1 MLVEN
6 KENNRNEE
14 IKEVLEKLT
23 SDDSTI
29 VISESG
35 DDGKLEFHF
44 EGGNKTGL
52 VFEDDAASDVESD
65 VDVAPAEPA
74 KAEPVVEAPAPIA
87 EEPAPVAEIDLA
99 ADEPILPEDID
110 ISTVSEPL
118 VEEPKIWTTYVPRFT
133 EVSDTY
139 RMNNDPR
146 PRPEKVEKSPAH
158 EVVAS
163 DESLD
168 ATDESLE
175 SSADVD
181 AVVIN
186 LAQKSAAPEE
196 QSFSVYKFSDEPA
209 PEAPAPE
216 VRERTVEDERAEIE
230 SLVYKKNRN
239 TQEIPEQKTAHK
251 EEAGEVIK
259 PKQQP
264 KASEQPKNYKLP
276 DPDEQAQTIDL
287 GASVKENPADIPSGL
302 CDDTTGKKQKRTEF
316 TANAQRD
323 SIKDRFLDSIMS
335 VKIRLIAAL
344 ILSLGL
350 LILENLVF
358 VGVNPAQLLGL
369 QALPGAMAIADMQ
382 FALCIVAL
390 ALPEICTA
398 FRKLIHG
405 KMSPELSLVFSTMV
419 LVVYTLIV
427 VFENPIYAVGRI
439 YPLFGI
445 LVAAQSLA
453 ALISTYSKRSA
464 DFIAFKR
471 VSVVEEKKVL
481 DIKLTRTLDR
491 ENLALD
497 GAVDEMKSKTTR
509 VFKAEFVTD
518 FFKRSDAT
526 VEDDRGAIINLAVSF
541 GVALVGAIIAFFI
554 GDGWLSAITT
564 FAAVSLFAIPAVTI
578 LVHKIPFYFSTRK
591 FESEESAVIGE
602 SSLYDYAGVDVIA
615 LEDVDVF
622 GHEDVTLN
630 RIIHYGGV
638 DNVMKAMSQMSSLF
652 STVGGPLDSIFAN
665 SLDRKCPPATS
676 VTLDCDGLCG
686 KVEGHEVCAG
696 TAEYMIRRG
705 IELPSDA
712 ESSRFGLSD
721 STKVMFAAEDGVI
734 YVQFHI
740 RYAFSEK
747 FARSLPA
754 LNSEHVIPL
763 IYTRDPNLSGELMK
777 ALTGS
782 TDSIRIMKKYS
793 LKIGEEK
800 TFKRVSAGVVTSG
813 DKLDAVGIVL
823 RAKKYVKLI
832 KKFSIASLVA
842 MASGCVL
849 AAVLTIFGALGISS
863 LAFLG
868 WQALWCLAFCIVSER
883 SFSTNKKE
891 VDSND

>member
-1 MLVEN
+1 MEN
-6 KENNRNEE
+6 KENNRNED
-14 IKEVLEKLT
+14 IKEVLDNLA
-23 SDDSTI
+23 SDDSTV
-29 VISESG
+29 VISES
-35 DDGKLEFHF
+35 DDEGKLEFHF

-52 VFEDDAASDVESD
+52 VFEEDAASIVEADVE
-65 VDVAPAEPA
+65 VAPAEPTESA
-74 KAEPVVEAPAPIA
+74 PIAEEPAPIA
-87 EEPAPVAEIDLA
+87 EEPAPVAETDLA
-99 ADEPILPEDID
+99 ADEPILPDDID
-110 ISTVSEPL
+110 ISVVSEPI
-118 VEEPKIWTTYVPRFT
+118 VEEPKVWTTYVPRFT
-133 EVSDTY
+133 EVSETY
-139 RMNNDPR
+139 RMNGDPR
-146 PRPEKVEKSPAH
+146 PRPEKAEKTPAH

-175 SSADVD
+175 SAADVD

-186 LAQKSAAPEE
+186 IAQKSSASEE

-230 SLVYKKNRN
+230 SLVYNKDRIAREIP
-239 TQEIPEQKTAHK
+239 TQEEDR
-251 EEAGEVIK
+251 EEAIK
-259 PKQQP
+259 TKEQP
-264 KASEQPKNYKLP
+264 KSFDHPKNYKLP
-276 DPDEQAQTIDL
+276 DPDEQIHTIDF
-287 GASVKENPADIPSGL
+287 GATVKENPADIPSGL
-302 CDDTTGKKQKRTEF
+302 CDDTSGKKQKRTEF

-335 VKIRLIAAL
+335 VKIRFIAAL
-344 ILSLGL
+344 ILAFGL
-350 LILENLVF
+350 LILENLIF
-358 VGVNPAQLLGL
+358 VGVNPVQILGL

-382 FALCIVAL
+382 FALCIAAL

-398 FRKLIHG
+398 FRKLAHG
-405 KMSPELSLVFSTMV
+405 KTASEISLVLSVMV
-419 LVVYTLIV
+419 LVVYTIIV
-427 VFENPIYAVGRI
+427 VLENPIYAAGSV

-481 DIKLTRTLDR
+481 DIKLTRTLNR

-497 GAVDEMKSKTTR
+497 GAVDEIKSKTTR
-509 VFKAEFVTD
+509 VFKTEFVTD
-518 FFKRSDAT
+518 FFKRTDAT
-526 VEDDRGAIINLAVSF
+526 VDEDSGAVINLAVSF
-541 GVALVGAIIAFFI
+541 GAALVGAIIAFFI

-602 SSLYDYAGVDVIA
+602 GSLYDYAGVDVIA

-652 STVGGPLDSIFAN
+652 STVGGPLDFIFEN
-665 SLDRKCPPATS
+665 SLDRKCIPATG
-676 VTLDCDGLCG
+676 VTVDDDGICG

-712 ESSRFGLSD
+712 ESSRSGLSD

-763 IYTRDPNLSGELMK
+763 IYTRDPNLSGELME

-782 TDSIRIMKKYS
+782 TDAIRIMKKYS
-793 LKIGEEK
+793 LKTGEEK

-832 KKFSIASLVA
+832 KKLSVVSLIA

-849 AAVLTIFGALGISS
+849 AAVLTILGALGISS
-863 LAFLG
+863 FVFLG

>member
-6 KENNRNEE
+6 KENNKNEE
-14 IKEVLEKLT
+14 IKEVLMGLS
-23 SDDSTI
+23 SDDSTV
-29 VISESG
+29 VISES
-35 DDGKLEFHF
+35 DVDGKLEFHF
-44 EGGNKTGL
+44 EGGKKTGL
-52 VFEDDAASDVESD
+52 VFEDDAVAGVEFD
-65 VDVAPAEPA
+65 TAAPAM
-74 KAEPVVEAPAPIA
+74 PIA
-87 EEPAPVAEIDLA
+87 EEPAPIAEESPIVEESAPVTEVNLA
-99 ADEPILPEDID
+99 TDEPVLPEDIV
-110 ISTVSEPL
+110 ISAEPEPIL
-118 VEEPKIWTTYVPRFT
+118 EEPQLWTTYVPRFT

-146 PRPEKVEKSPAH
+146 PRPEKTEKGHVS

-175 SSADVD
+175 SAPDVD
-181 AVVIN
+181 AVVVN
-186 LAQKSAAPEE
+186 LAQKSTASEE

-216 VRERTVEDERAEIE
+216 IRERTVEDERAEIE
-230 SLVYKKNRN
+230 SLVYQKDRN
-239 TQEIPEQKTAHK
+239 IQETPDQKEAQAETVKTKEQSK
-251 EEAGEVIK
+251 VFN
-259 PKQQP
+259 
-264 KASEQPKNYKLP
+264 QPKNYKLP
-276 DPDEQAQTIDL
+276 DPEQAHTIDL
-287 GASVKENPADIPSGL
+287 GADVKENPADIPSGL
-302 CDDTTGKKQKRTEF
+302 CDDTSSKKQKRTEF

-344 ILSLGL
+344 ILTFGL
-350 LILENLVF
+350 LVLENLIF

-369 QALPGAMAIADMQ
+369 QALKGAMAIADMQ
-382 FALCIVAL
+382 FALCIAAL

-398 FRKLIHG
+398 FRKLVHG
-405 KMSPELSLVFSTMV
+405 QMAPELSLVFSTIV
-419 LVVYTLIV
+419 LVVYTLV
-427 VFENPIYAVGRI
+427 VVSNDPIYAVGYV

-471 VSVVEEKKVL
+471 VAVAEEKKVL

-497 GAVDEMKSKTTR
+497 GAVDEIKSKTTR
-509 VFKAEFVTD
+509 VFKTEFVTD
-518 FFKRSDAT
+518 FFKRTDAT
-526 VEDDRGAIINLAVSF
+526 VEEDRSAVINLAVSF
-541 GVALVGAIIAFFI
+541 GAALVGAIIAFFI
-554 GDGWLSAITT
+554 GDGWLSATTT
-564 FAAVSLFAIPAVTI
+564 FAAISLFAIPAVTI
-578 LVHKIPFYFSTRK
+578 LVHKIPFYYSTHK

-602 SSLYDYAGVDVIA
+602 GSLYDYAGVDVIA
-615 LEDVDVF
+615 LDDVDVF
-622 GHEDVTLN
+622 GHEDVALN
-630 RIIHYGGV
+630 RIIHYGGA

-652 STVGGPLDSIFAN
+652 STVGGPLDSMFKN
-665 SLDRKCPPATS
+665 SLDRKCTPATG
-676 VTLDCDGLCG
+676 VTLDHDGLCG
-686 KVEGHEVCAG
+686 NVEGHEVCAG

-747 FARSLPA
+747 FARSLPD
-754 LNSEHVIPL
+754 LNSERVIPL
-763 IYTRDPNLSGELMK
+763 IYTRDPNLSAELME

-782 TDSIRIMKKYS
+782 TNAIRIMKKYS
-793 LKIGEEK
+793 LKNGEEK

-813 DKLDAVGIVL
+813 DKLDAVSIVL

-832 KKFSIASLVA
+832 KELSVASIIA
-842 MASGCVL
+842 MATGCVIAGVL
-849 AAVLTIFGALGISS
+849 AVFGVLGISS

-868 WQALWCLAFCIVSER
+868 WQALWCLAFCIVSQK
-883 SFSTNKKE
+883 SFSTNKE

>member
-1 MLVEN
+1 MEN
-6 KENNRNEE
+6 KDNNRNEE
-14 IKEVLEKLT
+14 IKDVLDKLA
-23 SDDSTI
+23 SDDSTV
-29 VISESG
+29 VISES
-35 DDGKLEFHF
+35 DDEGKLEFHF

-52 VFEDDAASDVESD
+52 VFEDDAASIVEADVE
-65 VDVAPAEPA
+65 VAPTEPTEAE
-74 KAEPVVEAPAPIA
+74 PIA
-87 EEPAPVAEIDLA
+87 EEPAPIAEVDLM
-99 ADEPILPEDID
+99 ADEPVLPEDID
-110 ISTVSEPL
+110 ISAEPDPV
-118 VEEPKIWTTYVPRFT
+118 VEEPKMWTTYVPRFT
-133 EVSDTY
+133 EVSETY
-139 RMNNDPR
+139 RMNDDPR
-146 PRPEKVEKSPAH
+146 PRPEKAEKSQVA

-175 SSADVD
+175 STADVD

-186 LAQKSAAPEE
+186 LTQKSSASEE
-196 QSFSVYKFSDEPA
+196 QSFSVYKFSEEPA

-230 SLVYKKNRN
+230 SLVYKKNRDAKDV
-239 TQEIPEQKTAHK
+239 PAQK
-251 EEAGEVIK
+251 EAQAEAIK
-259 PKQQP
+259 TKDQP
-264 KASEQPKNYKLP
+264 KVFDQPKNYKLP
-276 DPDEQAQTIDL
+276 DPDEQAHTIDL
-287 GASVKENPADIPSGL
+287 GAAVKENPADIPSGL
-302 CDDTTGKKQKRTEF
+302 CDDASVKKQKRTEF

-344 ILSLGL
+344 ILTFGL
-350 LILENLVF
+350 LILENLIF
-358 VGVNPAQLLGL
+358 VGVNPTQLLGL

-398 FRKLIHG
+398 FRKLAHG
-405 KMSPELSLVFSTMV
+405 KLAPELSLVFSMIV
-419 LVVYTLIV
+419 LVAYTLIV
-427 VFENPIYAVGRI
+427 VFENPVYAAGSM

-445 LVAAQSLA
+445 LVAAQSLS

-471 VSVVEEKKVL
+471 VAVAEEKKVL

-497 GAVDEMKSKTTR
+497 GAVDEIKSKTTR
-509 VFKAEFVTD
+509 VFKTEFVTD
-518 FFKRSDAT
+518 FFKRTDAA
-526 VEDDRGAIINLAVSF
+526 VEEDRGAAINLAVSF
-541 GVALVGAIIAFFI
+541 GAALVGAIIAFFI
-554 GDGWLSAITT
+554 GDGWLSAVTT

-578 LVHKIPFYFSTRK
+578 LIHKIPFYYSTRK

-602 SSLYDYAGVDVIA
+602 ISLYDYAGVDVIA

-622 GHEDVTLN
+622 GHEDVSLN

-652 STVGGPLDSIFAN
+652 STVGGPLDFIFEN
-665 SLDRKCPPATS
+665 SLDRKCTPATS
-676 VTLDCDGLCG
+676 VTLDHDGLCG

-705 IELPSDA
+705 IELPADA
-712 ESSRFGLSD
+712 ESSRLGLSD

-754 LNSEHVIPL
+754 LNSEKVIPL

-782 TDSIRIMKKYS
+782 TDSIRVMKKYS
-793 LKIGEEK
+793 LKTGEEK

-823 RAKKYVKLI
+823 RARKYVKLI
-832 KKFSIASLVA
+832 KKLSVASIIA
-842 MASGCVL
+842 MATGCVIAGVL
-849 AAVLTIFGALGISS
+849 AVFGVLGISS
-863 LAFLG
+863 LVFLG